1 MARGQHRFRQV
12 RLDST
17 AARKKQTRREN
28 APAKAAERERRDARI
43 IAKIKATK
51 GGDYAPEVK
60 SWITARL
67 EKQWRQVKPEDIKA
81 LVAG

>member
-1 MARGQHRFRQV
+1 MARPQNRFRQV

-17 AARKKQTRREN
+17 RDRKLQTRSDN
-28 APAKAAERERRDARI
+28 APRKVAERERRDARI

-60 SWITARL
+60 SWITARTGKL
-67 EKQWRQVKPEDIKA
+67 WRQVKPADIKA
-81 LVAG
+81 LVG